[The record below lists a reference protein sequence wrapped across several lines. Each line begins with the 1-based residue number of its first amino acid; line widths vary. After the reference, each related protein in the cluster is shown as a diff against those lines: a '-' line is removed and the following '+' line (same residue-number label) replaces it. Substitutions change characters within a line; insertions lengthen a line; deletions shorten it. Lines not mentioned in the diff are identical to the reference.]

1 MNDYIKQIEE
11 KIKNKIDLE
20 EIKILDNSEKHKN
33 HNSFQEDR
41 LHLVL
46 EIKSKFL
53 SKLTRIDADRKINS
67 IIRDDFKKKIHAL
80 QIKLK

>member
-33 HNSFQEDR
+33 HNSFHIQP
-41 LHLVL
+41 
-46 EIKSKFL
+46 IG
-53 SKLTRIDADRKINS
+53 
-67 IIRDDFKKKIHAL
+67 
-80 QIKLK
+80 